1 MISYEIVCIQ
11 KSKGILPGNQKIT
24 HIGYRDGQSKQIITI
39 QQAIQMITNKQC
51 TFYVK
56 DQITQKTINVIV
68 VNLGYGILTPNDAYL
83 RTIANGIET
92 DNLEQLPEC

>member
-11 KSKGILPGNQKIT
+11 KSKGLLPGNQKIT

-56 DQITQKTINVIV
+56 DQITQKPINVIV
-68 VNLGYGILTPNDAYL
+68 VNLGYGILNDTYL